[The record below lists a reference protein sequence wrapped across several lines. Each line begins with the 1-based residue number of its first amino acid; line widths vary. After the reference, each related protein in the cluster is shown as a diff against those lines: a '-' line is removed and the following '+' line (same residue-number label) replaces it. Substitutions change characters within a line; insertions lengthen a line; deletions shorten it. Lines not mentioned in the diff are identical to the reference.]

1 MTDST
6 TIYLLIPEIV
16 LIAAATLIYMAG
28 AFWRLRAAA
37 SWLAL
42 VSLVVTGGFLY
53 VQDTQATSPWH
64 VAAASASGPLA
75 VDLFGHVAR
84 WVILTIGLA
93 LVLMTSRAEADP
105 QRPEEAASILLMLAG
120 LMLVAAAGELIL
132 IFVGLE
138 LVSVPTYVVLYVGRH
153 DARGQ
158 EAASKYFFLSILSS
172 AVLLYGFSF
181 LYGVGGSTR
190 LSQIAATLSSP
201 GDSAS
206 LAETLVPLGLLFTF
220 GGLAFRLTAAPFHFY
235 APDVYQG
242 TSNANAGL
250 LATLPK
256 IAGLL
261 ALARIG
267 LTALPGWEA
276 LGWKVVLVASVVT
289 MTLGNV
295 LALWQN
301 NIRRLLAY
309 SSIAHAGY
317 LLIGVAVALAAKTAD
332 SGVASSDAGSLLSG
346 ERGAGL
352 GAASFYL
359 FVYML
364 ATLGTFAALVYLS
377 RDDAPVD
384 SLDQL
389 GGLNRTHPVV
399 ALLIA
404 AFMFSLAGIPPLAGF
419 WGKFALLYSALTLP
433 ESSRDGLALRP
444 WFIGLAIVTVL
455 NAAIGAA
462 YYLRVIGAMYFR
474 PSHAAVQPKQR
485 GLGPILAMGLCVAT
499 VIGVGFLPGRFLEI
513 AVRGGQS
520 ISPASLAPAA
530 AQRPDNPLKVG
541 REASPHAQTVNAG

>member
-1 MTDST
+1 MTDWT

-16 LIAAATLIYMAG
+16 LIAGATLIYMAG
-28 AFWRLRAAA
+28 AFLRLRVSA

-42 VSLVVTGGFLY
+42 VSLVVASGFLY
-53 VQDTQATSPWH
+53 FQDAQATSPWN

-84 WVILTIGLA
+84 WLILAIGLA

-120 LMLVAAAGELIL
+120 LMIVAAANELIL

-138 LVSVPTYVVLYVGRH
+138 LVSIPTYVVLYVGRH

-235 APDVYQG
+235 APDVYEG
-242 TSNANAGL
+242 TSHANAGL

-261 ALARIG
+261 ALARIA

-276 LGWKVVLVASVVT
+276 LGWKVVLVVSVVT

-295 LALWQN
+295 VALWQTN
-301 NIRRLLAY
+301 VRRLLAY

-317 LLIGVAVALAAKTAD
+317 LLVGVAVALAARTAEPT
-332 SGVASSDAGSLLSG
+332 GDAGALLSG

-359 FVYML
+359 LVYMF
-364 ATLGTFAALVYLS
+364 ATLGAFAALVYLG
-377 RDDAPVD
+377 RDDAQVD

-389 GGLNRTHPVV
+389 AGLNRTHPVV

-404 AFMFSLAGIPPLAGF
+404 AFMFSLAGVPPLAGF
-419 WGKFALLYSALTLP
+419 WGKFALLYSSLTLP
-433 ESSRDGLALRP
+433 ELSRNDLTLRP

-485 GLGPILAMGLCVAT
+485 DSGPLLAMALCIAA
-499 VIGVGFLPGRFLEI
+499 VIGVGLLPGRFLEI

-520 ISPASLAPAA
+520 ILQPAPAPA
-530 AQRPDNPLKVG
+530 TAHRLDNPLKVG
-541 REASPHAQTVNAG
+541 SESPSAQASAADRAG

>member
-6 TIYLLIPEIV
+6 TIYLLIPEIA
-16 LIAAATLIYMAG
+16 LISAAMLIYMAG
-28 AFWRLRAAA
+28 AFWHLRSAA

-42 VSLVVTGGFLY
+42 VSLVVAGGFLY
-53 VQDTQATSPWH
+53 GQDAQTTSPWN
-64 VAAASASGPLA
+64 VAAAASASGPLA
-75 VDLFGHVAR
+75 IDLFGHVAR
-84 WVILTIGLA
+84 WVILAIGLG
-93 LVLMTSRAEADP
+93 LVLMTSRPDADS

-120 LMLVAAAGELIL
+120 LMLVAAASELIL

-138 LVSVPTYVVLYVGRH
+138 LVSIPTYVVLYVGRH

-158 EAASKYFFLSILSS
+158 EAAAKYFFLSILSS

-206 LAETLVPLGLLFTF
+206 LEETLVPLGLLFTF
-220 GGLAFRLTAAPFHFY
+220 GGLAFRLTAMPFHFY

-250 LATLPK
+250 LSTLPK
-256 IAGLL
+256 MAGLL

-276 LGWKVVLVASVVT
+276 LGWKAVLIVSVFT

-295 LALWQN
+295 LALWQT

-317 LLIGVAVALAAKTAD
+317 LLVGVAVALAARTAEPT
-332 SGVASSDAGSLLSG
+332 GGAGGLLSG

-359 FVYML
+359 FVYMV

-377 RDDAPVD
+377 RDDAQVD

-389 GGLNRTHPVV
+389 AGLNRTHPVV
-399 ALLIA
+399 ALAIA
-404 AFMFSLAGIPPLAGF
+404 AFMFSLAGVPPLAGF
-419 WGKFALLYSALTLP
+419 WGKFALIYSSLTLP
-433 ESSRDGLALRP
+433 ELSRNDLALHP

-455 NAAIGAA
+455 NAAVGAA

-474 PSHAAVQPKQR
+474 PSRAAAQPQQR
-485 GLGPILAMGLCVAT
+485 DAGPILAMGLCIAT
-499 VIGVGFLPGRFLEI
+499 VIGVGLLPGRFLEI

-520 ISPASLAPAA
+520 ILQPAPAPTA
-530 AQRPDNPLKVG
+530 AQRLYDSLKVG
-541 REASPHAQTVNAG
+541 SESSSTQASAADRAG

>member
-16 LIAAATLIYMAG
+16 LIAAATLIYLAG
-28 AFWRLRAAA
+28 AFWQLRAAA

-42 VSLVVTGGFLY
+42 VSLVVAGGFLY
-53 VQDTQATSPWH
+53 VQDTHATSPWH
-64 VAAASASGPLA
+64 VAAASASGPLTI
-75 VDLFGHVAR
+75 DLFGHVAR

-93 LVLMTSRAEADP
+93 LVLMTSRADADP

-138 LVSVPTYVVLYVGRH
+138 LVSIPTYVVLYVGRH

-190 LSQIAATLSSP
+190 LSQIDATLSSP

-250 LATLPK
+250 LSTLPK

-276 LGWKVVLVASVVT
+276 MGWKVVLVVSVVLT
-289 MTLGNV
+289 AAAVRHGAPPERSSPDASASSGPGGGVGAIGLIASRQQIVSNAFDLLRKTPPMLIGPEGAADYAG
-295 LALWQN
+295 ALWTN
-301 NIRRLLAY
+301 SY
-309 SSIAHAGY
+309 SGGRVSGRTLTRPDSSGGRFGFSFA
-317 LLIGVAVALAAKTAD
+317 GVAL
-332 SGVASSDAGSLLSG
+332 SEAGSDRS
-346 ERGAGL
+346 AVYGL
-352 GAASFYL
+352 VSDDENRSNVGVFHMGDRL
-359 FVYML
+359 TDGPV
-364 ATLGTFAALVYLS
+364 TLRLQVHDICVG
-377 RDDAPVD
+377 
-384 SLDQL
+384 
-389 GGLNRTHPVV
+389 
-399 ALLIA
+399 
-404 AFMFSLAGIPPLAGF
+404 
-419 WGKFALLYSALTLP
+419 SA
-433 ESSRDGLALRP
+433 
-444 WFIGLAIVTVL
+444 I
-455 NAAIGAA
+455 
-462 YYLRVIGAMYFR
+462 
-474 PSHAAVQPKQR
+474 
-485 GLGPILAMGLCVAT
+485 
-499 VIGVGFLPGRFLEI
+499 
-513 AVRGGQS
+513 
-520 ISPASLAPAA
+520 
-530 AQRPDNPLKVG
+530 
-541 REASPHAQTVNAG
+541 

>member
-1 MTDST
+1 MTDWT

-16 LIAAATLIYMAG
+16 LIAAATLIYVVG

-37 SWLAL
+37 SLLAL
-42 VSLVVTGGFLY
+42 VSLVVAGGFLY
-53 VQDTQATSPWH
+53 FQDVQATSPWN
-64 VAAASASGPLA
+64 VAAAPASGPLA
-75 VDLFGHVAR
+75 IDLFGHVAR
-84 WVILTIGLA
+84 WVILAIGLA

-105 QRPEEAASILLMLAG
+105 QRPEEAASILLVLAG
-120 LMLVAAAGELIL
+120 LMIVAAANELIL

-138 LVSVPTYVVLYVGRH
+138 LVSIPTYVVLYVGRH

-158 EAASKYFFLSILSS
+158 EAAAKYFFLSILSS

-201 GDSAS
+201 GDSTS

-242 TSNANAGL
+242 TSHANAGL

-276 LGWKVVLVASVVT
+276 LGWKVVLVVSVVT

-295 LALWQN
+295 VALWQT

-317 LLIGVAVALAAKTAD
+317 LLVGVAVALAARTAEPIGD
-332 SGVASSDAGSLLSG
+332 TGGLLSG
-346 ERGAGL
+346 ESGAGL

-359 FVYML
+359 FVYMV
-364 ATLGTFAALVYLS
+364 ATLGAFAALVYLS
-377 RDDAPVD
+377 RDDAQVD

-389 GGLNRTHPVV
+389 AGLNRRHPVV

-419 WGKFALLYSALTLP
+419 WGKFALVYSSLTVP
-433 ESSRDGLALRP
+433 KFSGNDVALRP

-474 PSHAAVQPKQR
+474 PSQATVQPKER
-485 GLGPILAMGLCVAT
+485 EAGPILAMGLCIAA

-520 ISPASLAPAA
+520 ILPPATAPAA
-530 AQRPDNPLKVG
+530 AQRLDLRLKIG
-541 REASPHAQTVNAG
+541 SESHSASGANHAG

>member
-1 MTDST
+1 MTDWA
-6 TIYLLIPEIV
+6 TIELLIPEIV

-28 AFWRLRAAA
+28 ACWRLRTAA

-42 VSLVVTGGFLY
+42 ASLVIAGGFLY
-53 VQDTQATSPWH
+53 VQDTQATSPWNA
-64 VAAASASGPLA
+64 AAASASGPLA

-84 WVILTIGLA
+84 WVILVIGLA

-120 LMLVAAAGELIL
+120 LMLVAAASELIL

-138 LVSVPTYVVLYVGRH
+138 LVSIPTYVVLYVGRH

-158 EAASKYFFLSILSS
+158 EAAAKYFFLSILSS

-201 GDSAS
+201 ADSTS

-250 LATLPK
+250 LSTLPK

-261 ALARIG
+261 ALARIA
-267 LTALPGWEA
+267 LTAVPGWEA
-276 LGWKVVLVASVVT
+276 LGWKVVLVVSIVT

-295 LALWQN
+295 VALWQT

-317 LLIGVAVALAAKTAD
+317 LLVGVAVALAARTAEPT
-332 SGVASSDAGSLLSG
+332 GAAGGLLSG

-359 FVYML
+359 LVYMF

-377 RDDAPVD
+377 RDDAQVD

-389 GGLNRTHPVV
+389 AGLNRRHPVV
-399 ALLIA
+399 SLLVA

-419 WGKFALLYSALTLP
+419 WGKFALVYSSLTVP
-433 ESSRDGLALRP
+433 KFSHSDLALRP
-444 WFIGLAIVTVL
+444 WFIGLAVVTVL

-474 PSHAAVQPKQR
+474 PSQAATQPKQR
-485 GLGPILAMGLCVAT
+485 EVGPVLAMALCIAA

-513 AVRGGQS
+513 AVHGGQS
-520 ISPASLAPAA
+520 ILQPAPAPA
-530 AQRPDNPLKVG
+530 TAQRLDDSPRVG
-541 REASPHAQTVNAG
+541 RQTPPAQASAADRAG

>member
-1 MTDST
+1 
-6 TIYLLIPEIV
+6 LLIPEIV
-16 LIAAATLIYMAG
+16 LIAAATLIYIVG

-42 VSLVVTGGFLY
+42 VSLVVAGGLLY
-53 VQDTQATSPWH
+53 VQDIQTTSPWN
-64 VAAASASGPLA
+64 AATASGPLA

-84 WVILTIGLA
+84 WLILAVGLT
-93 LVLMTSRAEADP
+93 LVLITSRQEADP

-120 LMLVAAAGELIL
+120 LMLVAAANELIL

-138 LVSVPTYVVLYVGRH
+138 LVSIPTYVVLYIGRH

-158 EAASKYFFLSILSS
+158 EAAAKYFFLSILSS

-190 LSQIAATLSSP
+190 LSQIATTLSSP
-201 GDSAS
+201 GDSTS

-242 TSNANAGL
+242 TSHANAGL
-250 LATLPK
+250 LSTLPK

-276 LGWKVVLVASVVT
+276 LGWKVMLVVSVVT

-295 LALWQN
+295 LALWQS

-317 LLIGVAVALAAKTAD
+317 LLVGVAVALAAKTAD
-332 SGVASSDAGSLLSG
+332 AGGDAAAL
-346 ERGAGL
+346 GAHGAALDGL

-359 FVYML
+359 FVYMF
-364 ATLGTFAALVYLS
+364 ATLGAFAALAYLS
-377 RDDAPVD
+377 RDDGQLD

-389 GGLNRTHPVV
+389 AGLNRSHPVV
-399 ALLIA
+399 AILIA

-433 ESSRDGLALRP
+433 ESSRDGMALHP

-474 PSHAAVQPKQR
+474 PSHAATQPKHR
-485 GLGPILAMGLCVAT
+485 DVGPSLAMGLCVAT
-499 VIGVGFLPGRFLEI
+499 VIGVGFFWGPFLDL
-513 AVRGGQS
+513 AVRSGRS
-520 ISPASLAPAA
+520 ISRSSDAPTAA
-530 AQRPDNPLKVG
+530 KQSNMDGRLKIGGEDSPGQAHAANRPG
-541 REASPHAQTVNAG
+541 